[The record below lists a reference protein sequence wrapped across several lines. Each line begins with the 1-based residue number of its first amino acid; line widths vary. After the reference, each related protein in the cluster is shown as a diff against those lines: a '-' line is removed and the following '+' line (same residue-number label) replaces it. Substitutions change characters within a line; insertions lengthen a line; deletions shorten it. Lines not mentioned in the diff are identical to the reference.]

1 MDSFTA
7 FWICV
12 IGLNGIAFVILWS
25 LKQYINKNKTQTK
38 KHIAKATKR
47 TSTVP
52 RKTTSTVPRDAHYQR
67 KGIYYNNDGTYT
79 NNYLASDEAED
90 DFFYELDHGDEQED
104 L

>member
-7 FWICV
+7 FWLCV
-12 IGLNGIAFVILWS
+12 IGLNGSIILILWS
-25 LKQYINKNKTQTK
+25 LRPYLIKNKTQTK
-38 KHIAKATKR
+38 KLRVKKIKR

-52 RKTTSTVPRDAHYQR
+52 RDAYCQH
-67 KGIYYNNDGTYT
+67 KGAYYNNDGTYT

-90 DFFYELDHGDEQED
+90 DFFYELDYGDDQED